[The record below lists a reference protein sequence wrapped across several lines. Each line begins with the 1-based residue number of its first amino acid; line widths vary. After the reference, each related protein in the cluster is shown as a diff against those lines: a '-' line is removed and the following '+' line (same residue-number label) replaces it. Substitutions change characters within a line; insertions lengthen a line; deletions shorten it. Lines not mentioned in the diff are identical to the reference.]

1 MKVKM
6 SKEYY
11 EALEC
16 LDGYVRT
23 YFLLNQRD
31 AILEDLI
38 KEKFKELD
46 SLFITSDI
54 MMEVE

>member
-11 EALEC
+11 EALES
-16 LDGYVRT
+16 LDGLVRT
-23 YFLLNQRD
+23 YFILNQRD
-31 AILEDLI
+31 NILENVI

-46 SLFITSDI
+46 TLSI
-54 MMEVE
+54 MADVEDVK